1 MADITASIRH
11 NAAGLA
17 RFSGR
22 DTRAQYWPWT
32 IMLFILNMI
41 AAGIAAGPMMS
52 HMMNRFVTLF
62 AAAGHGEKLAPEAVD
77 AQMRGMMT
85 TMTDDLRTMIFVGIA
100 INLVFTLLILAA
112 TVRRL
117 HDRGWSG
124 WWALAPLPFQAVGT
138 ALAPRMLAG
147 FAAAAPTI
155 SFAPGQQAP
164 PPPFDSS
171 LMALST
177 LNSFALYG
185 ALGFLLY
192 LLVTE
197 GTAGPNRFGPD
208 PLGRTPA

>member
-1 MADITASIRH
+1 MADIGASIRH

-22 DTRAQYWPWT
+22 ETRAQYWPWT
-32 IMLFILNMI
+32 LILLILNVI
-41 AAGIAAGPMMS
+41 AAVIAAGPMMS
-52 HMMNRFVTLF
+52 HMMNRFATLF
-62 AAAGHGEKLAPEAVD
+62 TAASRGDKLPPEAVD
-77 AQMRGMMT
+77 AQMQGMMT
-85 TMTDDLRTMIFVGIA
+85 TMTDDMRTMIYVGLA

-124 WWALAPLPFQAVGT
+124 WWALLPLPFQALGV
-138 ALAPRMLAG
+138 ALAPRMLEG
-147 FAAAAPTI
+147 MTLAPTLAAKRAD
-155 SFAPGQQAP
+155 FPLPVDPG
-164 PPPFDSS
+164 

-177 LNSFALYG
+177 LNSFAYYG
-185 ALGFLLY
+185 ALGFLIF

-197 GTAGPNRFGPD
+197 GTRGPNRFGED